1 MTFDD
6 IDDREDKTTKD
17 GCANNDNKIPKSISS
32 EMIKGKLHL
41 SHEASGSGDED
52 SLAMVEV
59 AHAGLD
65 LKERKIKTFDLTLKK
80 SLHRE
85 IVEVAQAGVG
95 RLIVPILQF

>member
-17 GCANNDNKIPKSISS
+17 GCANNDNKIPQSISS
-32 EMIKGKLHL
+32 EMIRGKLHL

-59 AHAGLD
+59 AHIR
-65 LKERKIKTFDLTLKK
+65 LKLGKWKIKKQDNWLDIEK
-80 SLHRE
+80 
-85 IVEVAQAGVG
+85 
-95 RLIVPILQF
+95 

>member
-6 IDDREDKTTKD
+6 IDDRKYKTSKD

-59 AHAGLD
+59 AHIGLD
-65 LKERKIKTFDLTLKK
+65 LGNEK
-80 SLHRE
+80 
-85 IVEVAQAGVG
+85 
-95 RLIVPILQF
+95 

>member
-59 AHAGLD
+59 AHIGLD
-65 LKERKIKTFDLTLKK
+65 LGKWKIKNKTFDLTLKK
-80 SLHRE
+80 
-85 IVEVAQAGVG
+85 
-95 RLIVPILQF
+95 